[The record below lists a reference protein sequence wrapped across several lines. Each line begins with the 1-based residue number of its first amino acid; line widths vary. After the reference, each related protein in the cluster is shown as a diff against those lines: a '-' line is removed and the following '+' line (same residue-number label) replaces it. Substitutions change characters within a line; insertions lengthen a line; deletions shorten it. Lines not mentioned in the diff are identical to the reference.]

1 MKVSEQWLREW
12 VDPPVGTAELAEQLT
27 MAGLEVDSIEPAAGE
42 FDSVVVGEVLEVA
55 PHPDADKLRV
65 CRVDAGQGGD
75 PLQIVCGAPNVHQG
89 MRAPV
94 ALVGGKLPGGLKI
107 KKAKLRGVESFG
119 MLCSARELG
128 LSEDHAGLMALPP
141 EAPVGTDIR
150 DYLKLDDSIIEVDL
164 TPNRGDCLGMAGIA
178 REVALLNDCDL
189 TPPAIAPVTAQV
201 EDSFPVTVDAPAACP
216 RYLGRVVRGIDPA
229 AVTPLWMQERLR
241 RGGIRPLG
249 PVIDV
254 TNYVLLELGQP
265 MHGFDL
271 ARLQDGIRVRFA
283 EAGEKLIL
291 LDGREVALA
300 ADSLVIADARQP
312 LALAGVMGGEGSGVS
327 DSTRD
332 VFLECAFFDPL
343 HIAGRARAYGLQ
355 TDSSYRFERGVD
367 PELQIRA
374 LDRATRL
381 LLDICGGRPGPVIE
395 VTSDAH
401 LPRRPAIRLRSG
413 RIRRLLGLELKPAD
427 VAGILEGLGCAVDAE
442 REDWSVTPP
451 SHRFDLAIEADLIEE
466 LGRVHGYN
474 RLPSRIPAGRLQMT
488 PQREERVDGRRL
500 RQTLVERGY
509 QEAITYSFVDA
520 GLQARLDPEH
530 PAIPLANPISA
541 DLAVMR
547 SSLWPG
553 LLGALGHNLRRQQ
566 ERVRLFEQGLNFI
579 SEDNEI
585 KQESYI
591 AGVAC
596 GQPLPEQWGMANR
609 GLDFFDAKAD
619 LEALLRLGGC
629 FEAFAFEPGR
639 HPALHPGR
647 SARILRDGR
656 AVGWLGTLHPQ
667 HAEEL
672 ELPADTQLFELE
684 IAAVAEGRK
693 AAFEAISRYP
703 AIRRDLALLV
713 DETVPAGVIAAR
725 ARQAGGARLKELRI
739 FDVYQGKGVETG
751 RKSIALGLILQ
762 DSSRTL
768 TDQDVQVVVDEVTT
782 ALQQD
787 LGASLRE

>member
-12 VDPPVGTAELAEQLT
+12 VDPPVGTQALAEQLT
-27 MAGLEVDSIEPAAGE
+27 MAGLEVDSIEPATGE
-42 FDSVVVGEVLEVA
+42 FEAVVVGEVLEVT

-65 CRVDAGQGGD
+65 CRVEAGQGEA
-75 PLQIVCGAPNVHQG
+75 LQIVCGAPNVHQG

-94 ALVGGKLPGGLKI
+94 ALVGGRLPGDVKI
-107 KKAKLRGVESFG
+107 KRAKLRGVESFG

-128 LSEDHAGLMALPP
+128 LSEDHAGLMALPSD
-141 EAPVGTDIR
+141 APVGTDIR
-150 DYLKLDDSIIEVDL
+150 DYLQLDDRIIEVDL
-164 TPNRGDCLGMAGIA
+164 TPNRGDCLGMVGIA
-178 REVALLNDCDL
+178 REVALLNDCEL
-189 TPPAIAPVTAQV
+189 TPPAIAPVVAQV
-201 EDSFPVTVDAPAACP
+201 EDRFPVTVTEPAACP
-216 RYLGRVVRGIDPA
+216 RYLGRVIRDIDPA
-229 AVTPLWMQERLR
+229 AVTPPWMQERLR

-271 ARLQDGIRVRFA
+271 ARLQDGIEVRFA
-283 EAGEKLIL
+283 RPGERLML
-291 LDGREVALA
+291 LDGREVALDT
-300 ADSLVIADARQP
+300 DSLVIADAGGP
-312 LALAGVMGGEGSGVS
+312 LALAGVMGGEASGVG
-327 DSTRD
+327 DATRD
-332 VFLECAFFDPL
+332 LFLECAFFDPT

-355 TDSSYRFERGVD
+355 TDSAYRFERGVD
-367 PELQIRA
+367 PELQLRA
-374 LDRATRL
+374 LDRATQL
-381 LLDICGGRPGPVIE
+381 LLDICAGRPGPVIE
-395 VTSDAH
+395 VTSEAH
-401 LPRRPAIRLRSG
+401 LPRRPAIQLRAA
-413 RIRRLLGLELKPAD
+413 RIRRLLGFELGAAE

-442 REDWSVTPP
+442 REDWSVIPP

-474 RLPSRIPAGRLQMT
+474 RLPSRAPAGRLQMT
-488 PQREERVDGRRL
+488 PQREEQVTLTRL
-500 RQTLVERGY
+500 RLGLVDRGY
-509 QEAITYSFVDA
+509 REAITYSFVDA
-520 GLQARLDPEH
+520 QLQRRLEPGRE
-530 PAIPLANPISA
+530 AIPLANPISA

-566 ERVRLFEQGLNFI
+566 ERVRLFECGLNFI
-579 SEDNEI
+579 QEDSEI
-585 KQESYI
+585 KQESYVG
-591 AGVAC
+591 AVAC
-596 GQPLPEQWGMANR
+596 GQPVPEQWGAPNAS
-609 GLDFFDAKAD
+609 LDFFDAKAD

-629 FEAFAFEPGR
+629 FETFTFEAAP

-647 SARILRDGR
+647 SSRILCDGR
-656 AVGWLGTLHPQ
+656 PVGWLGTLHPR

-684 IAAVAEGRK
+684 IAAVSAGRK
-693 AAFEAISRYP
+693 AAFETISRYP

-713 DETVPAGVIAAR
+713 DAAVPAGAIVERI
-725 ARQAGGARLKELRI
+725 RQVAGETLKELRL

-768 TDQDVQVVVDEVTT
+768 TDQDVQAVVDEVTT
-782 ALQQD
+782 ALQRD
-787 LGASLRE
+787 LGAGLRE

>member
-12 VDPPVGTAELAEQLT
+12 VDPPVGSKELAEQLT

-42 FDSVVVGEVLEVA
+42 FASVVVGEVLEVA

-65 CRVDAGQGGD
+65 CRVEAGQGEA
-75 PLQIVCGAPNVHQG
+75 LQIVCGAPNVHQG

-94 ALVGGKLPGGLKI
+94 ALVGGRLPGGLKI

-128 LSEDHAGLMALPP
+128 LSEEHAGLMALPAD
-141 EAPVGTDIR
+141 APLGTDIR
-150 DYLKLDDSIIEVDL
+150 DYLKLDDRIIEVDL

-178 REVALLNDCDL
+178 REVALLNDCEL
-189 TPPAIAPVTAQV
+189 TPPAIAPITAQV
-201 EDSFPVTVDAPAACP
+201 EDSFPVAVDAPAACP
-216 RYLGRVVRGIDPA
+216 RYLGRVIRGIDPA
-229 AVTPLWMQERLR
+229 AVTPLWLQERLR

-271 ARLQDGIRVRFA
+271 ARLQGGIRVRFA
-283 EAGEKLIL
+283 EAGEKLTL

-300 ADSLVIADARQP
+300 ADTLVIADARQP

-367 PELQIRA
+367 PELQLRA
-374 LDRATRL
+374 LDRATQL
-381 LLDICGGRPGPVIE
+381 LVDICGGRPGPVIE
-395 VTSDAH
+395 VCSDAH
-401 LPRRPAIRLRSG
+401 LPRRPAIRLRSE
-413 RIRRLLGLELKPAD
+413 RIRRLLGFELKAAE

-442 REDWSVTPP
+442 REDWSVIPP

-474 RLPSRIPAGRLQMT
+474 RLPSRVPAGRLQMT
-488 PQREERVDGRRL
+488 PQREEQVPLNRL
-500 RQTLVERGY
+500 RLSLIERGY
-509 QEAITYSFVDA
+509 REAITYSFVDA
-520 GLQARLDPEH
+520 DLQRRLEPGRQ
-530 PAIPLANPISA
+530 PIPLANPISA

-566 ERVRLFEQGLNFI
+566 ERVRLFESGLNFI

-596 GQPLPEQWGMANR
+596 GRPLPEQWGVADGN
-609 GLDFFDAKAD
+609 LDFFDAKAD
-619 LEALLRLGGC
+619 LEALLRLGGR
-629 FEAFAFEPGR
+629 FEAFTFEAAQ

-647 SARILRDGR
+647 SARVLCDGR
-656 AVGWLGTLHPQ
+656 SVGWIGTLHPR

-684 IAAVAEGRK
+684 IAPVTTGRK
-693 AAFEAISRYP
+693 AAFEPISRYP

-713 DETVPAGVIAAR
+713 DEAVPAAAVAER
-725 ARQAGGARLKELRI
+725 IRLAAGETLKELRL
-739 FDVYQGKGVETG
+739 FDVYQGKGIETG

-768 TDQDVQVVVDEVTT
+768 TDQDVQAVVDEVTT
-782 ALQQD
+782 ALQRD